1 MGEPQDILLQKI
13 KDQGDL
19 VRKLKAE
26 KESSEKV
33 STQYSS
39 FISKERQSMTNS
51 NGKIEVYNVIA
62 SCCH

>member
-39 FISKERQSMTNS
+39 FVCKERQSMTNS